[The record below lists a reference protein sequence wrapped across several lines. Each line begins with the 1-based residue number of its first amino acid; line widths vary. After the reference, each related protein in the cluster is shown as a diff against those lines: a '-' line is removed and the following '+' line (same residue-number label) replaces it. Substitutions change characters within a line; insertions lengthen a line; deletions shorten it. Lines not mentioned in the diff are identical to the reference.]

1 MTEYPSP
8 PRSITLLMLQ
18 PKRTITRS
26 VVRDGWLSK
35 R

>member
-1 MTEYPSP
+1 MIKSPSP
-8 PRSITLLMLQ
+8 PRSITLPKMP